1 MPELGILGN
10 QAIVSLSS
18 AGNLTWLGLRSRELR
33 WGVGADD
40 QWHFSEQR
48 TSIRQSTDSN
58 DITPI
63 TRMKVPGGDITQRV
77 DVVPW
82 NGRSITKLEFNNET
96 PVPVAISI
104 LLIDFGSMEVVE
116 TMVKSEGEPVI
127 RLSKPIG
134 SLVAASGYENLTNE
148 IQHSQF
154 SGYGDDE
161 ETQSKSGVD
170 AALIF
175 PLPHATKLEIL
186 ISNED
191 LSSFPTLNE
200 IPSFN
205 EISNGWKKHFD
216 NGMEIQTDN
225 EKLMTTVNAAKK
237 HLLLGSDQNMSSEF
251 WNSESTKSSIH
262 LAVLALMSWGHANS
276 AKKLLYKYM
285 ENVPDSLFMNKVNRH
300 VLYALCLWEEYIELC
315 SEEESL
321 EEITPWLEESISML
335 LSSLPNRRRLKNR
348 DISLELASLKAA
360 VSLLI
365 FIGNDSLASDIQGE
379 FNEILK
385 RSGTNRVSSPF
396 SELMN
401 SFSAASEALR
411 AHLNSNNELKTFDHI
426 LSEADTT
433 GSFPKDSRS
442 QDPIASALFLLAIR
456 ACFLIKNVSPDG
468 QRVID
473 IAPLFS
479 PDWIGK
485 SIEVKNAPIQGGNM
499 GYAIRWHGTSPALL
513 WEAKTV
519 DSLTISADSIDKD
532 WESADLIG
540 EALLAKQTPP
550 ETAVTIQREQAT
562 FSKSIDPESPDGGT
576 FQ

>member
-18 AGNLTWLGLRSRELR
+18 SGNLTWSGSRSRELR

-48 TSIRQSTDSN
+48 TSIRQSIDSN

-63 TRMKVPGGDITQRV
+63 TRMKVTGGDITQRV

-82 NGRSITKLEFNNET
+82 KGRSITKLEFNNET

-134 SLVAASGYENLTNE
+134 ALVAASGYENLTNE
-148 IQHSQF
+148 IQNSQF
-154 SGYGDDE
+154 SGFGDDE
-161 ETQSKSGVD
+161 ETKSKSGVD

-191 LSSFPTLNE
+191 LISFPNIDE
-200 IPSFN
+200 IPSFI

-225 EKLMTTVNAAKK
+225 EKFMTAVNAARK

-251 WNSESTKSSIH
+251 WDSESTKSSIH
-262 LAVLALMSWGHANS
+262 LAVLGLMSWGHANS

-285 ENVPDSLFMNKVNRH
+285 ENAPDSLFMNKVNRH

-321 EEITPWLEESISML
+321 EEIIPWLEESINML
-335 LSSLPNRRRLKNR
+335 LSSLPNRRRLRNR

-456 ACFLIKNVSPDG
+456 ACFLIKNVSPEG

-513 WEAKTV
+513 WEVKSI
-519 DSLTISADSIDKD
+519 DGLTISAGSIDKD

>member
-18 AGNLTWLGLRSRELR
+18 SGNLTWSGSRSRELR
-33 WGVGADD
+33 WGVRADD

-48 TSIRQSTDSN
+48 TSIRQSIDSN
-58 DITPI
+58 DITPS
-63 TRMKVPGGDITQRV
+63 TRMKVTGGDSPQRV

-82 NGRSITKLEFNNET
+82 KGRSITKLEFNNET

-134 SLVAASGYENLTNE
+134 ALVAASGYENLTNE
-148 IQHSQF
+148 IQNSQF

-161 ETQSKSGVD
+161 ETLSKSGVD

-191 LSSFPTLNE
+191 LISFPNIDE

-225 EKLMTTVNAAKK
+225 EKFMTAVNAARK

-251 WNSESTKSSIH
+251 WDSESTKSSIH
-262 LAVLALMSWGHANS
+262 LAVLGLMSWGHANS

-285 ENVPDSLFMNKVNRH
+285 ENTPDSLFMNKGNRH

-321 EEITPWLEESISML
+321 EEIIPWLEESISML
-335 LSSLPNRRRLKNR
+335 LSSLPSRRRLRNR

-365 FIGNDSLASDIQGE
+365 FTGNDSLASEIQGE

-385 RSGTNRVSSPF
+385 RSGTTRVSSTF

-401 SFSAASEALR
+401 
-411 AHLNSNNELKTFDHI
+411 
-426 LSEADTT
+426 
-433 GSFPKDSRS
+433 
-442 QDPIASALFLLAIR
+442 
-456 ACFLIKNVSPDG
+456 
-468 QRVID
+468 
-473 IAPLFS
+473 
-479 PDWIGK
+479 
-485 SIEVKNAPIQGGNM
+485 
-499 GYAIRWHGTSPALL
+499 
-513 WEAKTV
+513 
-519 DSLTISADSIDKD
+519 
-532 WESADLIG
+532 
-540 EALLAKQTPP
+540 
-550 ETAVTIQREQAT
+550 
-562 FSKSIDPESPDGGT
+562 
-576 FQ
+576 

>member
-18 AGNLTWLGLRSRELR
+18 SGNLTWSGSRSRELR

-48 TSIRQSTDSN
+48 TSIRQSIDSN

-82 NGRSITKLEFNNET
+82 KGRSITKLEFNNET

-116 TMVKSEGEPVI
+116 TKVKSEGEPVI

-134 SLVAASGYENLTNE
+134 ALVAASGYENLTNE
-148 IQHSQF
+148 IQNSQF
-154 SGYGDDE
+154 SGFGDDE
-161 ETQSKSGVD
+161 ETKSKSGVD

-186 ISNED
+186 ISNEN
-191 LSSFPTLNE
+191 LSSFPALDE

-225 EKLMTTVNAAKK
+225 EKLMTAVNAARK

-251 WNSESTKSSIH
+251 WDSESTKSSIH
-262 LAVLALMSWGHANS
+262 LAVLGLMSWGHANS

-285 ENVPDSLFMNKVNRH
+285 ENTPDSLFMNKVNRH

-321 EEITPWLEESISML
+321 EEIIPWLEESINML
-335 LSSLPNRRRLKNR
+335 LSSLPNRRRLRNR

-365 FIGNDSLASDIQGE
+365 FTGNDSLASDIQGE

-456 ACFLIKNVSPDG
+456 ACFLIKNLSPEG

-513 WEAKTV
+513 WEAKTI
-519 DSLTISADSIDKD
+519 DSLTISAGSIDKD

-562 FSKSIDPESPDGGT
+562 FSKSIDPESPNGGT

>member
-1 MPELGILGN
+1 
-10 QAIVSLSS
+10 
-18 AGNLTWLGLRSRELR
+18 
-33 WGVGADD
+33 
-40 QWHFSEQR
+40 
-48 TSIRQSTDSN
+48 
-58 DITPI
+58 
-63 TRMKVPGGDITQRV
+63 
-77 DVVPW
+77 
-82 NGRSITKLEFNNET
+82 
-96 PVPVAISI
+96 
-104 LLIDFGSMEVVE
+104 
-116 TMVKSEGEPVI
+116 
-127 RLSKPIG
+127 
-134 SLVAASGYENLTNE
+134 
-148 IQHSQF
+148 
-154 SGYGDDE
+154 
-161 ETQSKSGVD
+161 
-170 AALIF
+170 
-175 PLPHATKLEIL
+175 
-186 ISNED
+186 
-191 LSSFPTLNE
+191 
-200 IPSFN
+200 
-205 EISNGWKKHFD
+205 
-216 NGMEIQTDN
+216 
-225 EKLMTTVNAAKK
+225 
-237 HLLLGSDQNMSSEF
+237 
-251 WNSESTKSSIH
+251 
-262 LAVLALMSWGHANS
+262 MSWGHANS

-285 ENVPDSLFMNKVNRH
+285 ENAPDSLFMNKVNRH
-300 VLYALCLWEEYIELC
+300 VLYSLCLWEEYIELC

-321 EEITPWLEESISML
+321 EEIIPWLEESISML

-426 LSEADTT
+426 LSKADTT

>member
-18 AGNLTWLGLRSRELR
+18 SGDLTWSGSRSRELR

-48 TSIRQSTDSN
+48 TSIRQSIDSN

-63 TRMKVPGGDITQRV
+63 TRMKVTGGDITQRV

-82 NGRSITKLEFNNET
+82 KGRSITKLEFNNET

-134 SLVAASGYENLTNE
+134 ALVAASGYENLTNE
-148 IQHSQF
+148 IQNSQF
-154 SGYGDDE
+154 SGYQDDE

-225 EKLMTTVNAAKK
+225 EKLMTTVNAARK
-237 HLLLGSDQNMSSEF
+237 HLLLGSDQNIPSEF
-251 WNSESTKSSIH
+251 WDSESIKSSIH
-262 LAVLALMSWGHANS
+262 LAVLGLMSWGHANS
-276 AKKLLYKYM
+276 ISTWTMCQKA
-285 ENVPDSLFMNKVNRH
+285 
-300 VLYALCLWEEYIELC
+300 C
-315 SEEESL
+315 S
-321 EEITPWLEESISML
+321 
-335 LSSLPNRRRLKNR
+335 
-348 DISLELASLKAA
+348 
-360 VSLLI
+360 
-365 FIGNDSLASDIQGE
+365 
-379 FNEILK
+379 
-385 RSGTNRVSSPF
+385 
-396 SELMN
+396 
-401 SFSAASEALR
+401 
-411 AHLNSNNELKTFDHI
+411 
-426 LSEADTT
+426 
-433 GSFPKDSRS
+433 
-442 QDPIASALFLLAIR
+442 
-456 ACFLIKNVSPDG
+456 
-468 QRVID
+468 
-473 IAPLFS
+473 
-479 PDWIGK
+479 
-485 SIEVKNAPIQGGNM
+485 
-499 GYAIRWHGTSPALL
+499 
-513 WEAKTV
+513 
-519 DSLTISADSIDKD
+519 
-532 WESADLIG
+532 
-540 EALLAKQTPP
+540 
-550 ETAVTIQREQAT
+550 
-562 FSKSIDPESPDGGT
+562 
-576 FQ
+576 

>member
-10 QAIVSLSS
+10 QAIVNLSS
-18 AGNLTWLGLRSRELR
+18 SGNLTWSGSRSRELR
-33 WGVGADD
+33 WGVSADD
-40 QWHFSEQR
+40 QLHFSEQR
-48 TSIRQSTDSN
+48 TSVRQSIDSN

-63 TRMKVPGGDITQRV
+63 TRMKVTGGDITQRV

-82 NGRSITKLEFNNET
+82 KGRSITKLEFNNET

-134 SLVAASGYENLTNE
+134 ALVAASGYENLTNE
-148 IQHSQF
+148 IQNSQF
-154 SGYGDDE
+154 SGFGDDE
-161 ETQSKSGVD
+161 ETKSKSGVD

-191 LSSFPTLNE
+191 LISFPNIDE

-225 EKLMTTVNAAKK
+225 EKFMTAVNAARK

-251 WNSESTKSSIH
+251 WDSESTKSSIH
-262 LAVLALMSWGHANS
+262 LAVLGLMSWGHANS

-285 ENVPDSLFMNKVNRH
+285 ENAPDSLFMNKVNRH

-321 EEITPWLEESISML
+321 EEIIPWLEESISML
-335 LSSLPNRRRLKNR
+335 LSSLPSRRRLRNR

-365 FIGNDSLASDIQGE
+365 FIGNDSLASDIQSE

-456 ACFLIKNVSPDG
+456 ACFLIKNVSPEG

-473 IAPLFS
+473 IAPLFR

-513 WEAKTV
+513 WEVKSI
-519 DSLTISADSIDKD
+519 DGLTISAGSIDKD